1 MKLSKILNA
10 FRGKVFASDT
20 DNKNEPTNTAPEKH
34 RSTPIYD
41 FHCTSSQYGPQLM
54 LRPTLVVTNA
64 LESEPAVE
72 SSATS
77 PQPNHTDPA
86 SPALLSPKRRVV
98 KKTNFKH
105 LVTYSSYRSQNG
117 TSTAL
122 KNNNGWES
130 DQIASIAAP
139 QPLSVAAQALLALPV
154 IEESAAED
162 TNVYELAAGRS
173 STASLPA
180 DASHEPETSNQNATT
195 DGKNHFKKTVSFEE
209 EIKRLFHENER
220 QQVQIH
226 NLEAQLSLAERR
238 VETLQAGKL
247 PCRRKL
253 KKRISELVDEVQ
265 SKEEEVKKWV
275 NIHQDSVQAQ
285 STVALQAISDDMK
298 ASACLLRDICHE
310 LRAQVQDFEQK
321 RRTLDRKTRRMAIGW
336 IEDEF
341 EELCYRL
348 TEGSSEE

>member
-1 MKLSKILNA
+1 MELSKILNA

-20 DNKNEPTNTAPEKH
+20 DNKNQPTNTAPEKH
-34 RSTPIYD
+34 QSTPIYD

-86 SPALLSPKRRVV
+86 SPALLSPKRSVV

-105 LVTYSSYRSQNG
+105 RVTYSSYHSKNG

-122 KNNNGWES
+122 KNDNDWES
-130 DQIASIAAP
+130 DQTASIAAP
-139 QPLSVAAQALLALPV
+139 QPLSVAQAFRALPV
-154 IEESAAED
+154 IEDSAAED

-173 STASLPA
+173 STASLPV

-195 DGKNHFKKTVSFEE
+195 DGQNYFKKTVSFEE
-209 EIKRLFHENER
+209 EIRRLSHENER
-220 QQVQIH
+220 QQAQIH

-238 VETLQAGKL
+238 AESLQAGKL
-247 PCRRKL
+247 PCRRRL

-275 NIHQDSVQAQ
+275 NVHQDSVQAQ

-298 ASACLLRDICHE
+298 TSACLLRDICHE

-348 TEGSSEE
+348 TEGSAEE